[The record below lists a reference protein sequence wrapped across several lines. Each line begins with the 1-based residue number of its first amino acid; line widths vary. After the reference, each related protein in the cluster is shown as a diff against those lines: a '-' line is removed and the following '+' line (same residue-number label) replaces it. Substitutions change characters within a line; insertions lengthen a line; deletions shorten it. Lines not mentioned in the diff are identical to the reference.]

1 MESNNLNSIT
11 FEIKGEPMGKQRPK
25 FSRVGNFVKTYTPKE
40 TINYEQWVKACYLS
54 AGGRHYGSQA
64 MKIEV
69 HIYYKIPKA
78 YSKKKT
84 QQALDGTI
92 VPTIKPDCDNVLK
105 IICDS
110 LNGIAYDD
118 DKQIACVLIQKHYS
132 TEPSV
137 VVTLGAKTQNKL
149 IHTLKANDAIIKQ

>member
-92 VPTIKPDCDNVLK
+92 VPTVRPDLDNCSKTIL
-105 IICDS
+105 DA
-110 LNGIAYDD
+110 LNNIAYDD
-118 DKQIACVLIQKHYS
+118 DKQVVELNIKKLYAH
-132 TEPSV
+132 EPKV
-137 VVTLGAKTQNKL
+137 VVKIETL
-149 IHTLKANDAIIKQ
+149 